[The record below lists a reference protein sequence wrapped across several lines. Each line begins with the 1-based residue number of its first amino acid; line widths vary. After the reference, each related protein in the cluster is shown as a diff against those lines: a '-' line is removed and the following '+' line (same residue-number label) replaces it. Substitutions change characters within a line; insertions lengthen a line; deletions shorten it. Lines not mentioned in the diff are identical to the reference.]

1 MRSAVRLFYLLP
13 IFWHTWLII
22 NSDFHFRSSATC
34 SWGACHLADTH
45 LNSSCETFPYFE
57 SLNLFVISDCFA
69 WGIEPYLQALP
80 CSFLVDKQYRLRCS
94 HCEWIINNGWSPWVI
109 NVGFGWI
116 SSIQFHQS
124 PRPTYYYLF
133 KDQASLITIH
143 LRK

>member
-1 MRSAVRLFYLLP
+1 MRSVVRLFYLLP

-80 CSFLVDKQYRLRCS
+80 CSCLVDKQYRLRCS

-109 NVGFGWI
+109 NVSSVEFQVFSFTNSTTDI
-116 SSIQFHQS
+116 SLSFQRSGHSHCRAPQKI
-124 PRPTYYYLF
+124 
-133 KDQASLITIH
+133 
-143 LRK
+143 